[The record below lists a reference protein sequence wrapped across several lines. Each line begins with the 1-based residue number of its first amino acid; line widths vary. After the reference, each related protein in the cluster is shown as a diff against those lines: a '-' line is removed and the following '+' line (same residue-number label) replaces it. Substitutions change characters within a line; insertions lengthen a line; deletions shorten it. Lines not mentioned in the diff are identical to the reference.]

1 MKQLLTTIIFVL
13 TSILCRGQVNYLD
26 YYVDDYFLQR
36 VFPSGYDIKSG
47 GYDAWNEIYSDTR
60 FVGIS
65 GNWKIEIET
74 DKKGK
79 VHVAVYDYIKYPNYT
94 RLPSSVETEIIELAD
109 GVLEYSGAKVETK
122 ELDINPTGGSR
133 LYYKGIFPSSS
144 IIPLLSISIRAS
156 WDHNLFGEV
165 FFNSLYVMYIRTP

>member
-1 MKQLLTTIIFVL
+1 MKQFLTTIIFVL
-13 TSILCRGQVNYLD
+13 SSILCRGQINYLD
-26 YYVDDYFLQR
+26 YRVDDCFLQR
-36 VFPSGYDIKSG
+36 VFPSGYDIKYG
-47 GYDAWNEIYSDTR
+47 GYDYRNDIYSDAR

-65 GNWKIEIET
+65 GNWEIEIET

-79 VHVAVYDYIKYPNYT
+79 VRKVLYDYIKYPNHT

-109 GVLEYSGAKVETK
+109 SVLEDSGAKVETK

-133 LYYKGIFPSSS
+133 LYYSGVFQSSS

-165 FFNSLYVMYIRTP
+165 FFNSLYVIYIRTP